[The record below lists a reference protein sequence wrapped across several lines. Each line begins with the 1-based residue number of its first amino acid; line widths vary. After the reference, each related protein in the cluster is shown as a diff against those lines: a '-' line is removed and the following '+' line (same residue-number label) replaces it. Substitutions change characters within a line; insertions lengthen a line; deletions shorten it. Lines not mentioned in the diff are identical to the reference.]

1 MAGRSTI
8 SLVDDLLAART
19 MMASSLAFHIVFA
32 CVGMAMPW
40 LMVIAQ
46 WRAMRTR
53 DPVYG
58 RLSRA
63 WSKGVAIFFAVGAV
77 SGTVLSFELGLLWP
91 EFMRHA
97 GPVIG
102 MPFSYEGAAF
112 FVEAIALG
120 LFLYGRDRL
129 HPIAHLAAGA
139 MVGVAGVAS
148 GVLVIAAN
156 GWMNSPSGFELGP
169 EGFTNIDPVAAML
182 NDAWGPTALHMVL
195 GAFASVGFAVAGMH
209 AWRLRRSPGMG
220 LHRAGMRLALTVGVV
235 AALVQPLSGDLSA
248 KSVAERQPLKLAAM
262 EAHFHTERGAGLL
275 VGGIPDVERRTVH
288 MGVTVPYMLSVLAFA
303 DPEAEV
309 LGLDAFPEEDWPPV
323 VVCHLAFQLMV
334 GLGMAMAAIGAL
346 AGALRWRRPELLDH
360 PRFLALLAAA
370 TPIGFVA
377 VEAGWV
383 VTEVGRQPWIIYG
396 VMRTEEAL
404 TPMPGI
410 QVPLLISLVVYGTL
424 GILVAAVLRRQITAA
439 EEREAELAA
448 EDARDG

>member
-129 HPIAHLAAGA
+129 HPIAHLATG

-169 EGFTNIDPVAAML
+169 EGFTNIDPVTAML
-182 NDAWGPTALHMVL
+182 NDAWGPTARM
-195 GAFASVGFAVAGMH
+195 GSGPSR
-209 AWRLRRSPGMG
+209 AWLRRGGDARRRLRRSRDGSAPRG
-220 LHRAGMRLALTVGVV
+220 RLALTVGVV